1 VEELSAPSIKQ
12 PSEITLDN
20 PMPSNQIMII
30 TPAWTQVFIDYIKEN
45 KLTADKEEAT
55 RSSEEAATMSW
66 LEIGYIE
73 EPHPQESY

>member
-1 VEELSAPSIKQ
+1 
-12 PSEITLDN
+12 
-20 PMPSNQIMII
+20 MII